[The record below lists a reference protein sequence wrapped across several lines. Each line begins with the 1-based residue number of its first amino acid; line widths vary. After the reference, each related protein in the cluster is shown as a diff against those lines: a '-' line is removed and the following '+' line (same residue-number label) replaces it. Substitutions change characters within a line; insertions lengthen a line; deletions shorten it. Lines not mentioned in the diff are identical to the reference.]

1 MIKNVFPQYRNDKTS
16 KECFPKL
23 YIAIHICLYKW
34 AFKPCSPPAWKLIIQ
49 GHGNGICPTFFYF
62 KILSSAFSF
71 LPLLNEISI
80 VWRAF
85 SLPILEPLTPKRMEN
100 IVTVMMS
107 CLYASLSVAVTNTVI
122 AMTSTAPVKPAT
134 GKEEENENYGCS
146 IIQKSVCYF
155 VNP

>member
-1 MIKNVFPQYRNDKTS
+1 MNGSLTYSHF
-16 KECFPKL
+16 L
-23 YIAIHICLYKW
+23 YSY
-34 AFKPCSPPAWKLIIQ
+34 IQ
-49 GHGNGICPTFFYF
+49 LCWYIST
-62 KILSSAFSF
+62 FSF

-85 SLPILEPLTPKRMEN
+85 SLPILEPLTPERLEN

-122 AMTSTAPVKPAT
+122 AMTSTTPVKPAT

-146 IIQKSVCYF
+146 IIQKSVWF
-155 VNP
+155 FF

>member
-1 MIKNVFPQYRNDKTS
+1 M
-16 KECFPKL
+16 
-23 YIAIHICLYKW
+23 HCLYV
-34 AFKPCSPPAWKLIIQ
+34 
-49 GHGNGICPTFFYF
+49 Y
-62 KILSSAFSF
+62 AFSF

-85 SLPILEPLTPKRMEN
+85 SLPILEPLTQKRMEN

-146 IIQKSVCYF
+146 IIQKSVSKMLTS
-155 VNP
+155 